1 MRNRFERA
9 CFLYA
14 GQVSLG
20 FSYPDIRSLAAAAM
34 ASALGCSCLV
44 SLAAKSCGAPSENQV
59 MRRAKLLVLLGYWC
73 CVVETTTVAPRP
85 TGKKSD
91 DCDCDDGD
99 NEDDAEGAALASHL
113 VCES

>member
-1 MRNRFERA
+1 M
-9 CFLYA
+9 
-14 GQVSLG
+14 
-20 FSYPDIRSLAAAAM
+20 
-34 ASALGCSCLV
+34 
-44 SLAAKSCGAPSENQV
+44 APSENQV

-99 NEDDAEGAALASHL
+99 NEDDAEGAALASHT